1 VAQFLPA
8 RWAVPYQRLGAIG
21 LLVLMAAAWVV
32 PGLMRAA
39 LGPAE
44 WVMGIGVAWL
54 RLWQ

>member
-1 VAQFLPA
+1 
-8 RWAVPYQRLGAIG
+8 VPYQRLGAIG
-21 LLVLMAAAWVV
+21 LLVLMAAAWVM